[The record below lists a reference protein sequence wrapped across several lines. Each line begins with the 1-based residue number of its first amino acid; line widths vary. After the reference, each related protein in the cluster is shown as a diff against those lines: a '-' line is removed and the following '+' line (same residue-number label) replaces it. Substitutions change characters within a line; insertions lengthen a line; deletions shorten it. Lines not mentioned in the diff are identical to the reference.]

1 MLHAKLP
8 CVRSGSLRDTENFGA
23 ALAKKA
29 YPGLLVLLYGDLGA
43 GKTQLASALGHTF
56 GANNVKSPTFAIES
70 VYRLP
75 DKAFSFV
82 HADLYRL
89 DTTES
94 VVMQLEEYLDDG
106 HVVFVE
112 WADKWEKPPLENR
125 WDISIS
131 QAKDESRL
139 FHFSAFGDRAIA
151 SISEAYVEIL
161 DILGEETPCR

>member
-8 CVRSGSLRDTENFGA
+8 CVRSGSLQDTEKFGA
-23 ALAKKA
+23 AMAEKI
-29 YPGLLVLLYGDLGA
+29 YPGLLLLLYGDLGA
-43 GKTQLASALGHTF
+43 GKTQLASAVGRAF

-70 VYRLP
+70 IYRLP

-89 DTTES
+89 NVTES
-94 VVMQLEEYLDDG
+94 AVMQLEEYLDDG
-106 HVVFVE
+106 QVVLVE
-112 WADKWEKPPLENR
+112 WADKWREPPLENR

-139 FHFSAFGDRAIA
+139 FHFSAFGDRAL
-151 SISEAYVEIL
+151 SSMSEAYVQIL
-161 DILGEETPCR
+161 DVMGEATLCR